1 MRLSGSVFD
10 RDELFDEIEM
20 NFEEAKA
27 WKIKGVIIAKHDYF
41 LLFLSK
47 SHEQQ

>member
-1 MRLSGSVFD
+1 MRLSRSVFD

-20 NFEEAKA
+20 TLEEAKA
-27 WKIKGVIIAKHDYF
+27 WKIEGVIIAKHAYF
-41 LLFLSK
+41 LLFLPK

>member
-1 MRLSGSVFD
+1 MSRSVFD

-20 NFEEAKA
+20 TLEEAKA
-27 WKIKGVIIAKHDYF
+27 WKIEGVVVPRHAYF
-41 LLFLSK
+41 LLFPQK